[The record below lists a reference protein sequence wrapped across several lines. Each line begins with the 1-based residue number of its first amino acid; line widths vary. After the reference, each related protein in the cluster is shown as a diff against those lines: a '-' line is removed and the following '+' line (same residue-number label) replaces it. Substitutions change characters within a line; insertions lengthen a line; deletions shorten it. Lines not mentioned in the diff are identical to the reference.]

1 MSFIIHP
8 VSTEK
13 SIRMMESGNVLTF
26 IVSQKA
32 KKAEVK
38 KEIETLFKI
47 KILSINTS
55 VMPDGRKKAYVKISP
70 ETPAID
76 IATKLGMI

>member
-1 MSFIIHP
+1 MSIIIHP
-8 VSTEK
+8 LSTEK

-26 IVSQKA
+26 IVGQKA

-38 KEIETLFKI
+38 KEIEKLFKV
-47 KILSINTS
+47 KILDVNTS